1 MARAGVNL
9 ARLRAAAV
17 ATAVVPVRSE
27 RDRLAARLRR
37 VWECVMPIF
46 LDRHDLSGL
55 TAADIAEAH
64 RKDLEVQDRYGVR
77 FLTYWFDEA
86 HGTGFCLID
95 APNAETAMRVHDEAH
110 GDVAQHVIE
119 VDLSAVQAFLG
130 RVSDPPPSGAEAKIK
145 FDAALRAIMFTD
157 IVESTAMTAR
167 LGDARAVE
175 MVRAHD
181 AIVRRALKDK
191 GGQEVKHTGDGMM
204 ASFADAHAAVECARA
219 IQRGFE
225 AFNLGSREQ
234 LRVRIGI
241 DVGEPISDSND
252 LFGATVQMAARLC
265 QKAAPSSILVSRRV
279 REFVAGRCELTELA
293 PEMLKGFAT
302 PISFYDVKWS

>member
-1 MARAGVNL
+1 
-9 ARLRAAAV
+9 
-17 ATAVVPVRSE
+17 
-27 RDRLAARLRR
+27 
-37 VWECVMPIF
+37 MPIF

-64 RKDLEVQDRYGVR
+64 RKDLEVQGRYGVR

-86 HGTGFCLID
+86 QGTGFCLID
-95 APNAETAMRVHDEAH
+95 APNVETAMRVHDEAH
-110 GDVAQHVIE
+110 GDVAKHVIE

-130 RVSDPPPSGAEAKIK
+130 RVADPAPSGAEEKIT

-157 IVESTAMTAR
+157 IVDSTAMTAR

-204 ASFADAHAAVECARA
+204 ASFAEVHAAVECARA
-219 IQRGFE
+219 IQQGFA
-225 AFNLGSREQ
+225 AFNLGSKEK
-234 LRVRIGI
+234 LRVRVGI
-241 DVGEPISDSND
+241 DVGEPIADSND
-252 LFGATVQMAARLC
+252 LFGAAVNMAARLC
-265 QKAAPSSILVSRRV
+265 QKAEPSRILVSRAV
-279 REFVAGRCELTELA
+279 RDLVDGRCELTKLG
-293 PEMLKGFAT
+293 PQLLKGFAAPT
-302 PISFYDVKWS
+302 SPYEVKWS